1 MQRLAVI
8 EQLKRYIAQD
18 VLGGKDIGLDET
30 TQLLEW
36 GVINSLEIVRLLSF
50 IREQFGVDIPTSEIV
65 ADSFTSISSIAELVL
80 VYMPAQSA

>member
-1 MQRLAVI
+1 MQRLAVV
-8 EQLKRYIAQD
+8 ERLKRYIAQD

-50 IREQFGVDIPTSEIV
+50 IRKQFGVDIPTSEIV